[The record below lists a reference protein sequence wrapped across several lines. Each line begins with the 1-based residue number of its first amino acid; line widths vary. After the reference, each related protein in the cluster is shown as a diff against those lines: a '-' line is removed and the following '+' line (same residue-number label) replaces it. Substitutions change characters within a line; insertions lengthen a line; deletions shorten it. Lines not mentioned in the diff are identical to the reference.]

1 MAEDINLLRPTYP
14 LSEGIVSLEKK
25 LRAASIIVAATL
37 LALAVV
43 VGASYGLL
51 SLQVGR
57 LNDEKTQLLTRIAG
71 ESEKEALL
79 VAVQSRIA
87 VVEKVRAQTMPWGE
101 TLTLAQQI
109 AQGGFIADVNVGEQG
124 RFTMT
129 VRASSLD
136 DAVLMVRTISQL
148 DSEGTIN
155 APILESLQLN
165 DSGVVQMSV
174 SFVMVNL

>member
-1 MAEDINLLRPTYP
+1 MAEDINLLRPTSP

-43 VGASYGLL
+43 VGASYGFL
-51 SLQVGR
+51 SLQVTR
-57 LNDEKTQLLTRIAG
+57 LNNEKTQLLTRIAG

-87 VVEKVRAQTMPWGE
+87 VVGKVRAQTMPWGE

-109 AQGGFIADVNVGEQG
+109 AQGGFITDANVGEQG

-129 VRASSLD
+129 VSASSLD

-165 DSGVVQMSV
+165 ESGVVHMSV
-174 SFVMVNL
+174 SFVAVNL